1 MKKRLVRRIFG
12 LTLCLSLFTFLSLSA
27 YAAET
32 VQTAD
37 NGIGPGY
44 ETVYDKES
52 ASAASDN
59 RNTETPEEKKTAL
72 PGESLGIF
80 RISAYCNC
88 DTCSGGHK
96 YTYSGEVPQADHTIS
111 ADLERFPLG
120 TKLYIGGIVYT
131 VEDMGGGITD
141 NRLDIYF
148 STHEEALAY
157 GLQDVEVFTVA
168 ETDH

>member
-1 MKKRLVRRIFG
+1 MKNRLIRRISG
-12 LTLCLSLFTFLSLSA
+12 LTLCLSLFTSLIMPA
-27 YAAET
+27 YATET

-37 NGIGPGY
+37 NSIGPGY
-44 ETVYDKES
+44 ETVHDNER

-59 RNTETPEEKKTAL
+59 KKTEMPEEKKTAL

-80 RISAYCNC
+80 QISAYCNC

-96 YTYSGEVPQADHTIS
+96 YTYSGETPQADHTIS

>member
-1 MKKRLVRRIFG
+1 MKNRLIRRISG
-12 LTLCLSLFTFLSLSA
+12 LTLCLSLFTSLSMPA

-32 VQTAD
+32 VQSAD

-80 RISAYCNC
+80 RISAYCSC
-88 DTCSGGHK
+88 DTCCGGHK
-96 YTYSGEVPQADHTIS
+96 YTYSGVLPQAEHTIS
-111 ADLERFPLG
+111 ADLKQFPLG
-120 TKLYIGGIVYT
+120 TKLYIAGTVYT
-131 VEDMGGGITD
+131 VEDLGSGITSD
-141 NRLDIYF
+141 RLDIYF

-157 GLQDVEVFTVA
+157 GLQNIEVFTVIEA
-168 ETDH
+168 EQ